1 MPLDEGAKHRP
12 ATFELALSSPKAL
25 FSLLSEPQVA
35 STHSD
40 SFNSLLDAYEQLGES
55 MPQLL
60 QYQTMD
66 KDPQMAKVLS
76 LLFEDI
82 LDFHLQAL
90 KQFRQRSK

>member
-1 MPLDEGAKHRP
+1 
-12 ATFELALSSPKAL
+12 
-25 FSLLSEPQVA
+25 
-35 STHSD
+35 
-40 SFNSLLDAYEQLGES
+40 